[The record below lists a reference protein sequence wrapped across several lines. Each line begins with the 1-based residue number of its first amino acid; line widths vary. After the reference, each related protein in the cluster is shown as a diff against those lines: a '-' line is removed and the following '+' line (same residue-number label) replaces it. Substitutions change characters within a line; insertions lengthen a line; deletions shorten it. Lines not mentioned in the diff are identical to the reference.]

1 MRGPVDNKEK
11 EIALTKLEMKGVSRR
26 SFIKYCTAAAAWFGL
41 NYYCGN
47 MFVEAATA
55 AVQKKPVIWLQGQG
69 CTGCSCSLLSSINPG
84 VGEVLLDHISMR
96 FNTTIMSSAGEVSAK
111 ILEDTLKEGDYLLV
125 VEGSIPTADPRFC
138 MVEGKYF
145 EELLREV
152 SDNAVAVIAAG
163 TCAAYGGIPKAGITG
178 AKGVS
183 EIIDKPVVNIP
194 GCPFNPNW
202 LVGTL
207 LYYLNFNELPAL
219 DSEGRPAAYFGNH
232 FVHDTCPRVGYFEKG
247 LFLED
252 WNNPDTVDWCL
263 LKKGCKG
270 PVTHS
275 DCNRVWF
282 NDGANSC
289 IRAGS
294 PCAGCVQ
301 PEFYKDLS
309 PLYASPLAPGEPE
322 LVGVTA
328 EQRTV
333 DLPSAALGAG
343 IVAAPIIVN
352 KVAELMKKRKEEVK
366 DGK

>member
-1 MRGPVDNKEK
+1 MRAPVDNKEK

-263 LKKGCKG
+263 LKKG
-270 PVTHS
+270 
-275 DCNRVWF
+275 
-282 NDGANSC
+282 
-289 IRAGS
+289 
-294 PCAGCVQ
+294 
-301 PEFYKDLS
+301 L
-309 PLYASPLAPGEPE
+309 
-322 LVGVTA
+322 
-328 EQRTV
+328 QRTGNPFR
-333 DLPSAALGAG
+333 L
-343 IVAAPIIVN
+343 
-352 KVAELMKKRKEEVK
+352 
-366 DGK
+366 